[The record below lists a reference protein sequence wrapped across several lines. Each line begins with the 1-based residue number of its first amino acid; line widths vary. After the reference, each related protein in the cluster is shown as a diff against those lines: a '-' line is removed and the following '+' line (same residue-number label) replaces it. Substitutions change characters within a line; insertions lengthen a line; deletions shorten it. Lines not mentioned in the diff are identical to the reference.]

1 MEEYY
6 WNCLKELDLFSDVT
20 PTNISEEK
28 EKFFAALK
36 NGEIY
41 NPIFSYKYTRSGS
54 DIEKLEAAFQY
65 TPKNAP
71 ISIHYEGHFHKEK
84 KWLSTFIQRGEN
96 NFPLLLSQL
105 YPTPS
110 EMFKMLAEDL
120 LSNEET
126 DNSPS
131 FDNDSFVSAE
141 EAKIIFE
148 KTLKDAGFEG
158 WQVVLK
164 PIGAKAMV
172 SSLKKE
178 LSIREGY
185 NFKMTE
191 IERLKVHEIFTH
203 IQRFENGSKQ
213 SFALYRH
220 GFPDYLE
227 TEEGLAIYNE
237 EKNNVL
243 QFSDLKKYALR
254 VLACIWADEG
264 SLFDVYSKLSK
275 FTTENDSWEIAM
287 RVKRGLTDTTVKGG
301 FYKDQLYF
309 KGYHKVKKLSPET
322 INKLWIGKV
331 GIEHI

>member
-1 MEEYY
+1 MEEHY

-41 NPIFSYKYTRSGS
+41 NPLFSYKHTRSSS
-54 DIEKLEAAFQY
+54 DIEKLEDAFQN
-65 TPKNAP
+65 TPKDA
-71 ISIHYEGHFHKEK
+71 SICLHYEGHFNKEK
-84 KWLSTFIQRGEN
+84 KWLSTFMQRDEL
-96 NFPLLLSQL
+96 NFPVLISQL
-105 YPTPS
+105 YPLPS
-110 EMFKMLAEDL
+110 LEYRLLAEEL
-120 LSNEET
+120 VNSNQSET
-126 DNSPS
+126 ANV
-131 FDNDSFVSAE
+131 NDETVSAE
-141 EAKIIFE
+141 EARIIFE
-148 KTLKDAGFEG
+148 KTLKDAAFEG

-172 SSLKKE
+172 SSLRKE

-185 NFKMTE
+185 NFKMSE

-213 SFALYRH
+213 PYALYRH

-243 QFSDLKKYALR
+243 QISDLKKYALR
-254 VLACIWADEG
+254 VLGCIWADEG
-264 SLFDVYSKLSK
+264 SLFDVYTNLRKY
-275 FTTENDSWEIAM
+275 TTENDSWEIAM
-287 RVKRGLTDTTVKGG
+287 RVKRGLTDTAVKGG

-322 INKLWIGKV
+322 IEKLWIGKV